1 MTCLIALTYQ
11 SMRTDVSD
19 RAGRLGYSRTAMASH
34 DTSTAWKQHPSVAI
48 PHTLWAAARANNAAE
63 LNRLL
68 DDGWPIDERDHRG
81 YAPLMLAAYAGHL
94 EATELLLARG
104 ADPNTM
110 DLFGNTV
117 LMGAAFKG
125 HVAIVMRLLAAGAN
139 PDTRNHGGLD
149 ARGFALAFGKTD
161 VFTVLH
167 QWRRAAATP
176 PAR

>member
-1 MTCLIALTYQ
+1 
-11 SMRTDVSD
+11 
-19 RAGRLGYSRTAMASH
+19 MATH
-34 DTSTAWKQHPSVAI
+34 ETSTAWKQYEPTMAV
-48 PHTLWAAARANNAAE
+48 PHTLWAAAKANNPDE
-63 LNRLL
+63 LTRLL
-68 DDGWPIDERDHRG
+68 DAGWPIDERDHRG
-81 YAPLMLAAYAGHL
+81 YSPLMLAGYAGHV

-125 HVAIVMRLLAAGAN
+125 HVAIVVRLLTAGAD

-149 ARGFALAFGKTD
+149 ARGFALAFGRSD

-167 QWRRAAATP
+167 QWGRHGEAQ
-176 PAR
+176 PAG

>member
-1 MTCLIALTYQ
+1 
-11 SMRTDVSD
+11 
-19 RAGRLGYSRTAMASH
+19 
-34 DTSTAWKQHPSVAI
+34 
-48 PHTLWAAARANNAAE
+48 
-63 LNRLL
+63 
-68 DDGWPIDERDHRG
+68 
-81 YAPLMLAAYAGHL
+81 MLAGYAGHI

-125 HVAIVMRLLAAGAN
+125 HVALVVRLLAAGAD

-149 ARGFALAFGKTD
+149 ARGFALAFGRSD

-167 QWRRAAATP
+167 QWGRHGETQ
-176 PAR
+176 PAG